1 MTLLQF
7 ERFFMKPNGYRIIQ
21 KDERIYNCRV
31 FRGRCV
37 LENAF
42 KILPRI
48 YQVLITTVPYKQSLP
63 LFETLLHESTL
74 VTLYYTTLYNK
85 KDENHR
91 LKPRAWREFVQ
102 FQDVQVTTQD
112 NNDTKASSSNGREFS
127 SVL

>member
-1 MTLLQF
+1 M
-7 ERFFMKPNGYRIIQ
+7 
-21 KDERIYNCRV
+21 
-31 FRGRCV
+31 

-102 FQDVQVTTQD
+102 LQDVQVTTQD
-112 NNDTKASSSNGREFS
+112 NNDTKASSSSEREFS